1 VRSPLGEVFGNLLR
15 RQFDMV
21 FIIVGYML
29 YGIRLLKIIEV
40 DSDLSADDKP
50 QVEVQLRVELGHPH
64 LPEYLSTK
72 EFAV

>member
-1 VRSPLGEVFGNLLR
+1 
-15 RQFDMV
+15 MV

-29 YGIRLLKIIEV
+29 YGIRLLKIIEF
-40 DSDLSADDKP
+40 DSDLSTDDEP